1 MKGSTRC
8 YSISYAGVVQL
19 QKADENEQHA
29 ILGVRV
35 HALLRLTRSE
45 GWPLQSPALCMEL
58 YCAYLDQPFR
68 LGTAHDRNVT

>member
-45 GWPLQSPALCMEL
+45 GWPLQSPAIVRVAACHT
-58 YCAYLDQPFR
+58 F
-68 LGTAHDRNVT
+68 